1 MKKLFLFFM
10 FLLFTAFR
18 IIPAEADDGMFRNP
32 NIAAVDPETFVIS
45 FFKSN
50 YLFKVKDG
58 RIHLKDSCFVYSQQD
73 GFISTIVEDDVAV
86 MKHLKVNIKKPAG
99 KMPPD

>member
-18 IIPAEADDGMFRNP
+18 IIPLEADDGMFRNP

-58 RIHLKDSCFVYSQQD
+58 RIHLKDSCFVYSQEE
-73 GFISTIVEDDVAV
+73 GWILTEDDVAV
-86 MKHLKVNIKKPAG
+86 MKRLKVNIKKPAE
-99 KMPPD
+99 KMPSD